1 MTVMSESGLVRPG
14 MHAVRPGLASGLRR
28 LWRLLRRAR
37 RGRETYFSLSQ
48 FDQRLIYDLGI
59 EPLELRSIASGRQS
73 EVILRLR
80 RMRRRS
86 AARQRSRWADGL

>member
-1 MTVMSESGLVRPG
+1 MTTMSESGAVRPG
-14 MHAVRPGLASGLRR
+14 MHAARPRLSSGLRR

-86 AARQRSRWADGL
+86 AARQRSRWAAGL